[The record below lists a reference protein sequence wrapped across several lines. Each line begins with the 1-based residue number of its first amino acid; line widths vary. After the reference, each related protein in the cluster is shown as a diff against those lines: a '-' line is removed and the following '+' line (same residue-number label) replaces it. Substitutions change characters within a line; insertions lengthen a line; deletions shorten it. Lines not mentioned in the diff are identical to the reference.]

1 MSGVHV
7 ALIVED
13 DPQVADVLEE
23 LVASLGH
30 AFRHA
35 TTLEEVRAAVAAGG
49 YCYVLLDMQIPADA
63 TSREAVGCGETALRL
78 VRRASSARNAADHHV
93 LPVIVVTGY
102 SRDPDFVSKMHKN
115 GADDFIPKPFGDRPD
130 RILDTIRAALEL
142 AGREEHGA
150 CDAARGEQAVSSKVS
165 AVVEEAPPGT
175 ASGSAAAEP
184 VRVAIEGTWL
194 AQRNDLLVNGTR
206 ATLPDAHFTVF
217 LSAVLAHQRARG
229 EWESAAKLGMTRNQW
244 APSRIQSEL
253 KGLLP
258 AGFRVLEANKPHAFR
273 LNPAIVIER
282 VEWGA
287 LGKHPQATVRKIAA
301 EGGKLE
307 GQLSTRR

>member
-13 DPQVADVLEE
+13 DPQVADVLKE

-30 AFRHA
+30 AWRHA
-35 TTLEEVRAAVAAGG
+35 RTLEEVRAAVAAGG

-78 VRRASSARNAADHHV
+78 VRRANPARNAEDNHV

-102 SRDPDFVSKMHKN
+102 SRAPDFVSKMHKN

-130 RILDTIRAALEL
+130 RILDTIRTALEL

-150 CDAARGEQAVSSKVS
+150 CDAARGERAIPSPVGAVAES
-165 AVVEEAPPGT
+165 APPAN
-175 ASGSAAAEP
+175 ASSTTAEP
-184 VRVAIEGTWL
+184 VRFAIEGTCL
-194 AQRNDLLVNGTR
+194 GQRNDLLVNGAR
-206 ATLPDAHFTVF
+206 ATLPDSQFTIF
-217 LSAVLAHQRARG
+217 LYAVLVHLRAPG
-229 EWESAAKLGMTRNQW
+229 EWESAAKLGMTRNSW

-253 KGLLP
+253 KELVPPGV
-258 AGFRVLEANKPHAFR
+258 RVLESNKPHAFR

-282 VEWGA
+282 VEWAA
-287 LGKHPQATVRKIAA
+287 LAKHPQAAVRKIAA
-301 EGGKLE
+301 EGAKL
-307 GQLSTRR
+307 